1 VLFECLVGRPVFEE
15 PSIMALV
22 SRQLD
27 EVPADP
33 SSLNPAVPQ
42 ELSRIVLRALARRP
56 EDRFATATELL
67 RGLEKIA
74 T

>member
-1 VLFECLVGRPVFEE
+1 M
-15 PSIMALV
+15 SLV

-27 EVPADP
+27 EVPPDP
-33 SSLNPAVPQ
+33 STLNPEVPQ

-56 EDRFATATELL
+56 EDRWSTATELL
-67 RGLEKIA
+67 RSLEKIA